1 MTKSSINHRAAI
13 VRSMN
18 TLVLSLNNEEPLFSS
33 WLYIVPDEATED
45 DFVQIAEDEDLFID
59 VVDTFK
65 DIMNGYLKDGFCIDN
80 KLY

>member
-1 MTKSSINHRAAI
+1 MTREMIKHRAAI

-18 TLVLSLNNEEPLFSS
+18 TLVLALNNEEPLFHS

-45 DFVQIAEDEDLFID
+45 DFEQIAEDEELFTD

-65 DIMNGYLKDGFCIDN
+65 DIMNDYLKDGFYIDN

>member
-1 MTKSSINHRAAI
+1 MTKEMIKHRAAI

-18 TLVLSLNNEEPLFSS
+18 TLVLALNNEEPLFHV

-45 DFVQIAEDEDLFID
+45 DFEQIAEDEELFTET
-59 VVDTFK
+59 VDAFTE
-65 DIMNGYLKDGFCIDN
+65 IMNGYLKDGFYIGE